1 MISYLENK
9 KQVQIKAF
17 KPKYTLLASANNTII
32 GLKAAVTHLNI
43 FLWLNFYMNQDIFC
57 TKLTFGNV
65 HPLCEYQCHGL
76 LSYLS
81 LFFLCQN
88 KFRTPSLFP

>member
-17 KPKYTLLASANNTII
+17 KAKYTLLASANNTII

-43 FLWLNFYMNQDIFC
+43 FFMA
-57 TKLTFGNV
+57 
-65 HPLCEYQCHGL
+65 
-76 LSYLS
+76 
-81 LFFLCQN
+81 
-88 KFRTPSLFP
+88 

>member
-43 FLWLNFYMNQDIFC
+43 FFMA
-57 TKLTFGNV
+57 
-65 HPLCEYQCHGL
+65 
-76 LSYLS
+76 
-81 LFFLCQN
+81 
-88 KFRTPSLFP
+88 